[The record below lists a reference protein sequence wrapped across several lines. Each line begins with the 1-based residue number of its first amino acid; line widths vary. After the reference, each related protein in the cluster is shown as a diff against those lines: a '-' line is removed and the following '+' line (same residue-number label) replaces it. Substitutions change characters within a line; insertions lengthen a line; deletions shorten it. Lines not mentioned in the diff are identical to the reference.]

1 MQFKDCIQAHSQIQE
16 FPIALCTCLSPC
28 LSVTTSEH
36 MIPCIQDAMH
46 IPSTPLSLS
55 HLDPTAAAEAAQQS
69 ATLDWLQQILSI
81 KEERRSISK
90 SCRYPMPLSID
101 TFL

>member
-1 MQFKDCIQAHSQIQE
+1 
-16 FPIALCTCLSPC
+16 
-28 LSVTTSEH
+28 
-36 MIPCIQDAMH
+36 MH
-46 IPSTPLSLS
+46 IPSTPLSLLQS
-55 HLDPTAAAEAAQQS
+55 DHTAAAAAVEAAKQS
-69 ATLDWLQQILSI
+69 ATLDWLQQILI

>member
-1 MQFKDCIQAHSQIQE
+1 
-16 FPIALCTCLSPC
+16 
-28 LSVTTSEH
+28 
-36 MIPCIQDAMH
+36 MH
-46 IPSTPLSLS
+46 IPSTPLSLLQS
-55 HLDPTAAAEAAQQS
+55 DHTAAAAAAVEAAKQS
-69 ATLDWLQQILSI
+69 ATLDWLQQILI

>member
-1 MQFKDCIQAHSQIQE
+1 MVH
-16 FPIALCTCLSPC
+16 CT
-28 LSVTTSEH
+28 
-36 MIPCIQDAMH
+36 QDAMH
-46 IPSTPLSLS
+46 IPSTPLSLLQS
-55 HLDPTAAAEAAQQS
+55 DHTAAAAAAVEAAKQS
-69 ATLDWLQQILSI
+69 ATLDWLQQILNI